1 MMFKKILI
9 ANRGE
14 IAIRIMRACKE
25 LGVKTVAVYSDADK
39 NSQHAQF
46 ADEAIRIGAAP
57 AKESYLNADV
67 LIQAALASQADAI
80 HPGYGFLSEN
90 ASFAGTVASAHLTF
104 IGPSA
109 DSIRAMGDKAESK
122 IRMKRAGVPTVPG
135 LKGLESE
142 SDFKKAAEAIGY
154 PVLVKAA
161 AGGGGKGMRVVNQ
174 PEELKEAIESA
185 RREALN
191 AFGDER
197 LLVEKYIADAHHIEF
212 QVFGDQHG
220 HLVHLFERECSTQRR
235 YQKIIE
241 ETPSPLLT
249 PELRK
254 QMGEAAVAAA
264 KAVNYF
270 NAGTVEFI
278 FDPTLSSLR
287 EPQGG
292 AFFFLEMNTRL
303 QVEHPITELTTGL
316 DLVQW
321 QIRVAAGERFPYS
334 QEQLTQRGHAIECR
348 VYAEDPANGFLPS
361 TGKLLQYIEPRGPGI
376 RVDSGF
382 RAGDEVTHFYD
393 PLLAKLIVFG
403 ESRETAIQKMQAAL
417 RDFVVHGVTTNIDFL
432 QDVLTHEDFAAGNVS
447 TKWVENNFNWTPPAP
462 SFESLVAAA
471 LAESSTSIG
480 NNVVNRQSEIV
491 NEHDP
496 FSPWKNPNGFRN

>member
-46 ADEAIRIGAAP
+46 ADEAIHIGAAP

-122 IRMKRAGVPTVPG
+122 IAMKRAGVPTVPG
-135 LKGLESE
+135 AEGLESE
-142 SDFKKAAEAIGY
+142 SDFKKAAQEIGY

-174 PEELKEAIESA
+174 VEELKEAIESA

-191 AFGDER
+191 AFGDDR

-212 QVFGDQHG
+212 QVFGDTHG
-220 HLVHLFERECSTQRR
+220 HIVHLFERECSTQRR

-254 QMGEAAVAAA
+254 QMGEAAVNAAR
-264 KAVNYF
+264 AVNYY

-287 EPQGG
+287 EPQGS

-382 RAGDEVTHFYD
+382 RVGDEVTHFYD

-417 RDFVVHGVTTNIDFL
+417 REFVVHGVTTNIDFL

-447 TKWVENNFNWTPPAP
+447 TKWVENNFKWTPPAP
-462 SFESLVAAA
+462 SFESLAAAA
-471 LAESSTSIG
+471 LADFTFA
-480 NNVVNRQSEIV
+480 NHQPEIV
-491 NEHDP
+491 NSNEPDP
-496 FSPWKNPNGFRN
+496 YSPWKNPNGFRN